1 MNPYAE
7 LDVPITATIDE
18 IKLRFKA
25 LAQFHHPDKGGDEE
39 TFKRIRQSYEILID
53 PIRRRKFD
61 LTGDYS
67 PDENFN
73 SEALGKLSE
82 FVNEL
87 LYKIDA
93 DKDNLLDVLNIK
105 IQQSKNENYNNQA
118 QANTYITSLEKIQAK
133 IKVNNEGAEN
143 VLYSFIEA
151 QLEVRRG
158 EYRMFTRC
166 IKVLDHMTFILHDYN
181 YVAQHLLTQ

>member
-7 LDVPITATIDE
+7 LDVPITATTDE

-67 PDENFN
+67 PDENR
-73 SEALGKLSE
+73 
-82 FVNEL
+82 
-87 LYKIDA
+87 I
-93 DKDNLLDVLNIK
+93 
-105 IQQSKNENYNNQA
+105 
-118 QANTYITSLEKIQAK
+118 
-133 IKVNNEGAEN
+133 
-143 VLYSFIEA
+143 
-151 QLEVRRG
+151 
-158 EYRMFTRC
+158 
-166 IKVLDHMTFILHDYN
+166 
-181 YVAQHLLTQ
+181 